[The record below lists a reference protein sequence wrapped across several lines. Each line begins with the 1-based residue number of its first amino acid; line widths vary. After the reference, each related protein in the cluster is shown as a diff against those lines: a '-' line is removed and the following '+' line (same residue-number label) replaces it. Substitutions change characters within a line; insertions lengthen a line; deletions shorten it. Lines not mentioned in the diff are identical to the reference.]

1 VLDEYKLKGLT
12 LIDEEPKPGAGGSK
26 VAFIHPKSTRGVLLE
41 LVERP

>member
-1 VLDEYKLKGLT
+1 MEEYKRKGLT
-12 LIDEEPKPGAGGSK
+12 LIDEEPKPGASGSM